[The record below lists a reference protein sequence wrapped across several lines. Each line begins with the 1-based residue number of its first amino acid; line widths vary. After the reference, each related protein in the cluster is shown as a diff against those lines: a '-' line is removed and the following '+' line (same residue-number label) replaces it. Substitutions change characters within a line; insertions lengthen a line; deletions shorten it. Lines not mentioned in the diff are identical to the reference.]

1 MCDSQQNTANNT
13 AEREFVRIFLGGL
26 STRKELVEVFK
37 YFKTITNVK
46 NHIPRKGVV
55 GFCFISVENNE
66 EIRNLLKAKMILIGE
81 SHVNV
86 EIAGKRGQKNLKKPS
101 LSTEQEFKVFIG
113 GLDLSIT
120 DNDLCKYFKQFGDL
134 KKAYISRL
142 KSNGKSRG
150 FGYAIFRDQ
159 ESQKRSL
166 YCQDHSINSKKFSV
180 REAISKEDISKA
192 NQRTK
197 LDIDASATKELIW
210 NKEEDIEPLTKPQL
224 SKNDMVYEPLC
235 EEIRTVLVRSNSF

>member
-1 MCDSQQNTANNT
+1 MSDAQQNTANNT
-13 AEREFVRIFLGGL
+13 AVREFVRIFVGGL
-26 STRKELVEVFK
+26 STRKEVVEVFK

-81 SHVNV
+81 LHVNV
-86 EIAGKRGQKNLKKPS
+86 EIAGKRGQNNLKKPS
-101 LSTEQEFKVFIG
+101 LSTEQEFKVFVG

-134 KKAYISRL
+134 KKAYISRV

-159 ESQKRSL
+159 ESQNKSL
-166 YCQDHSINSKKFSV
+166 YYEDHSINSKKFSV

-197 LDIDASATKELIW
+197 LDIDAFDPKEII
-210 NKEEDIEPLTKPQL
+210 KEKIEDIEPLISPEL
-224 SKNDMVYEPLC
+224 SKNDMLYEPLC
-235 EEIRTVLVRSNSF
+235 EEIRTILVRSNSC